1 MALTTGSRFGP
12 YEIVSP
18 LGAGGMGEV
27 YRAHDARLGRDVAVK
42 VLPSEISADPSRRQR
57 FQVEARAIAALNH
70 PNICAIH
77 DVGSDEGLEYLVL
90 ELVEGDTLAARLA
103 RGPLPIGEA
112 LVRAREIAA
121 GVDAA
126 HRMGVIH
133 RDLKPGNIMIARAG
147 IKILDFGLA
156 KVLREE
162 GPAASAMTAAATGP
176 LTGTG
181 VVLGTLQYMAPEQIE
196 GRPADARTDVF
207 AFGTVLYEM
216 LTARKAF
223 DASSTPGL
231 IGAILRDDAPSVTA
245 RQPGLPDSLDRVIR
259 TCLAKNPA
267 DRFASMHDV
276 GIALDWVAR
285 DLESRQGIRAS
296 VGARAPSKWLWA
308 AVAALTLLGTFA
320 GYWYGRRG
328 GRSIEQSSTYMY
340 DIALPEGTTH
350 WAGIALSPDGRR
362 LALVTQPTRAEVRD
376 PRLWIRDL
384 AASEWQLV
392 SGAGD
397 EIPTYPFWSPD
408 SQSLAF
414 FVGKKLVRTDLPNI
428 APIPICDAPD
438 GRGGAWLHDGTIVFA
453 PTTQSGLMRVSASGG
468 TPAILLD
475 RREGEAGLRFPVVA
489 GDGRLLYWS
498 QNNDPARTEIRVMRI
513 ADPLHSTPVAQS
525 ERTGAYDGETLFYS
539 RNGVFVGQPFDA
551 GTGSRTGQVVRVAM
565 DQFGTAN
572 VGAVPISAVRG
583 LVAVANIRP
592 ARTQLHWVDRAG
604 KPLAELGAASTNSN
618 VDISPNGRR
627 VAVERTAAGESQSSV
642 WLVDAETGTAQ
653 RAVEGDGADPLWA
666 PDNRHLAFGALRG
679 MGGNYNLYQVDVDG
693 PQTVTPILEMAGAL
707 DPAGWIPDGG
717 FLLLNRQPVGSL
729 PPGIVIRPP
738 SGTLSTFRV
747 SKAFEFTRV
756 RLSAD
761 GLHVAYVSRET
772 GQQEVFVDS
781 FPSPSA
787 RPLQVTHGGGSYPRW
802 SGDGRELFFIAGD
815 RLMVVPVSTGSPV
828 SVGNASALF
837 TLPSASYAVHP
848 DGQRFLVLVPTA
860 PASSTVRIT
869 LNLQSR

>member
-1 MALTTGSRFGP
+1 MALTPGSRFGP

-42 VLPSEISADPSRRQR
+42 VLPAEISADPSRRQR
-57 FQVEARAIAALNH
+57 FQVEARAIAALSH

-77 DVGSDEGLEYLVL
+77 DVGSDEGFDYLVL
-90 ELVEGDTLAARLA
+90 ELVEGETLAARLV
-103 RGPLPIGEA
+103 RGPLPIAEA
-112 LVRAREIAA
+112 LARAREIAA

-133 RDLKPGNIMIARAG
+133 RDLKPGNIMLARAG
-147 IKILDFGLA
+147 VKILDFGLA

-162 GPAASAMTAAATGP
+162 ATAASAMTAAATGP
-176 LTGTG
+176 LTGTAT
-181 VVLGTLQYMAPEQIE
+181 VLGTLQYMAPEQIE
-196 GRPADARTDVF
+196 GRPADTRTDVF
-207 AFGTVLYEM
+207 AFGAVLYEM
-216 LTARKAF
+216 VTGRKAF

-231 IGAILRDDAPSVTA
+231 IGAILRDAVPSVTA

-259 TCLAKNPA
+259 TCLAKNPDA
-267 DRFASMHDV
+267 RFASMHDV

-285 DLESRQGIRAS
+285 DLESPQAIRAS

-308 AVAALTLLGTFA
+308 AVAALTLVGTLA
-320 GYWYGRRG
+320 GYWYGRGG
-328 GRSIEQSSTYMY
+328 GRSIEQSSTYMF

-350 WAGIALSPDGRR
+350 AAGIALSPDGRR
-362 LALVTQPTRAEVRD
+362 VALVTRPTQAGLLD
-376 PRLWIRDL
+376 LRLWIRDL

-392 SGAGD
+392 SGAGE

-408 SQSLAF
+408 SRSLAF
-414 FVGKKLVRTDLPNI
+414 FVGKKLVRADLPNT

-438 GRGGAWLHDGTIVFA
+438 ARGGAWLTDGTIVFA

-468 TPAILLD
+468 TPEILLD
-475 RREGEAGLRFPVVA
+475 RREGEAGLKYPAVA
-489 GDGRLLYWS
+489 GDGRLLYWA
-498 QNNDPARTEIRVMRI
+498 QTNDPARTEIRVMRI
-513 ADPLHSTPVAQS
+513 ADPLHSTPVARS
-525 ERTGAYDGETLFYS
+525 ERTGAYDGATLFYS
-539 RNGVFVGQPFDA
+539 RNGVFIGQPFDA
-551 GTGSRTGQVVRVAM
+551 RTGRLAGQVVRVAM
-565 DQFGTAN
+565 DQFGVGN
-572 VGAVPISAVRG
+572 IGAVPISAARG
-583 LVAVANIRP
+583 LVAVANVRL
-592 ARTQLHWVDRAG
+592 RQTQLRWVDRAG
-604 KPLAELGAASTNSN
+604 KPLAELGASSTNAN

-627 VAVERTAAGESQSSV
+627 VAVERTVAGESQSSV

-653 RAVEGDGADPLWA
+653 RAAEGDGADPLWA

-707 DPAGWIPDGG
+707 DSAGWIPDGG
-717 FLLLNRQPVGSL
+717 FLLYSRQPVGSL

-747 SKAFEFTRV
+747 SKANEFVNV
-756 RLSAD
+756 RLSPD
-761 GLHVAYVSRET
+761 GQRIAYVSRET
-772 GQQEVFVDS
+772 GQQEVFVDA
-781 FPSPSA
+781 FPSPDA
-787 RPLQVTHGGGSYPRW
+787 HPLQVTHGGGSYPRW
-802 SGDGRELFFIAGD
+802 RADGRELFFIASD
-815 RLMVVPVSTGSPV
+815 RLMAAPVPGGSAV
-828 SVGNASALF
+828 SVGAASPLF
-837 TLPSASYAVHP
+837 TLPSNSYAVHP
-848 DGQRFLVLVPTA
+848 DGQRFLVLVPTT